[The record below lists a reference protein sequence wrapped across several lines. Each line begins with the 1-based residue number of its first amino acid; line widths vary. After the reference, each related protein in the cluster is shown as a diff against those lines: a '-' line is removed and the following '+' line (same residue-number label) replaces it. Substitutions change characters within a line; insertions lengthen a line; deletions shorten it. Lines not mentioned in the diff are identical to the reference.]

1 MSSFRPGRLVGISV
15 GTVVILSLGIYGP
28 ATLLGPL
35 PRVTATTVIP
45 ASTTAAPTPPVLSA
59 NGASAIAVLAATTSD
74 ASGTISTGTASTST
88 ATTSTATTST
98 AIPEPL
104 AVAGTTQA
112 LPMASIAKVVTA
124 LVVLDEKPIVTGES
138 GPVVTLTAAD
148 FQSYLDYDKAG
159 ARSVTVFADEQWTE
173 LELLQ
178 GLLLGSSNNHADSLA
193 RWAFG
198 SVDAYVVAAN
208 AWLAHNGLADTAV
221 VDATGLHDASAGTAT
236 DLARLA
242 GLAAIDPIISAM
254 LESPASALANRRG
267 VQNTTSYLPEEGI
280 TGISRSYTDA
290 AGVCFLFTAEISDGA
305 SSFTFSGAY
314 IGEPSYDALTADLT
328 ALMASARTGVGPL
341 PVLAAGDAYA
351 TFESAWGDDA
361 SAVVGVS
368 RTRYAWQ
375 AASPEAATVTLK
387 DFTTARTGAN
397 IGQVQLSVAGEKL
410 SAALKLDQAINDP
423 GVGWRLLHPVMMIS
437 ALLDQ

>member
-1 MSSFRPGRLVGISV
+1 MSSFRPGRLLGILV
-15 GTVVILSLGIYGP
+15 GTVVILGLGVYGP

-35 PRVTATTVIP
+35 PAVTAIRVTPAAT
-45 ASTTAAPTPPVLSA
+45 STTPTPPVLSP

-74 ASGTISTGTASTST
+74 SSG
-88 ATTSTATTST
+88 TTSTGAD
-98 AIPEPL
+98 
-104 AVAGTTQA
+104 GTTVSEPIATAGLDQA

-124 LVVLDEKPIVTGES
+124 LVVLDAKPIAAGES
-138 GPVVTLTAAD
+138 GPIVTLTAAD
-148 FQSYLDYDKAG
+148 FQSYLDYNKAG
-159 ARSVTVFADEQWTE
+159 ARSVAVFADEQWTQ

-178 GLLLGSSNNHADSLA
+178 ALLLGSSNNHADSVA

-208 AWLAHNGLADTAV
+208 AWLDDNGMTGSV
-221 VDATGLHDASAGTAT
+221 VIDATGLHDASVGTAT
-236 DLARLA
+236 DLAHLA
-242 GLAAIDPIISAM
+242 GLAATDPVVSAM
-254 LESPASALANRRG
+254 LASPASALANRRG
-267 VQNTTSYLPEEGI
+267 VENTTSYLAEEGI

-290 AGVCFLFTAEISDGA
+290 AGVCFLFTARVSDGA

-314 IGEPSYDALTADLT
+314 IGEPTYDALTADLT
-328 ALMASARTGVGPL
+328 ALMASARAGVGPL

-351 TFESAWGDDA
+351 TFRSAWGDEA

-375 AASPEAATVTLK
+375 AATPEAAKVTLE
-387 DFTTARTGAN
+387 DFATARTGSN
-397 IGQVQLSVAGEKL
+397 VGQVRLTVAGEKL
-410 SAALKLDQAINDP
+410 SAALKLDEGIADP
-423 GVGWRLLHPVMMIS
+423 GPGWRLLHPIVMIT

>member
-1 MSSFRPGRLVGISV
+1 MSSFRPGRFVGILV
-15 GTVVILSLGIYGP
+15 GTVVILAVGVYGP

-35 PRVTATTVIP
+35 PAVTATKSIP
-45 ASTTAAPTPPVLSA
+45 GDSVTAPTPPTLSA
-59 NGASAIAVLAATTSD
+59 NGASAIAVLAATTSS
-74 ASGTISTGTASTST
+74 ASGTTSTGATGADSTGTAVPPP
-88 ATTSTATTST
+88 
-98 AIPEPL
+98 I
-104 AVAGTTQA
+104 AVAGTTEA

-124 LVVLDEKPIVTGES
+124 LVVLDAKPIVAGES
-138 GPVVTLTAAD
+138 GPRVTLTAAD

-159 ARSVTVFADEQWTE
+159 ARSVAVFADEQWTE

-178 GLLLGSSNNHADSLA
+178 ALLLGSSNNHADSVA

-208 AWLAHNGLADTAV
+208 AWLAENGLTGTAV

-236 DLARLA
+236 DLAHLA
-242 GLAAIDPIISAM
+242 GLAATDPVVSAM
-254 LESPASALANRRG
+254 LASPASALANRRG
-267 VQNTTSYLPEEGI
+267 VENTTSYLPEEGI

-290 AGVCFLFTAEISDGA
+290 AGVCFLFTAQVSDGA

-314 IGEPSYDALTADLT
+314 IGEPTYDALTADLT
-328 ALMASARTGVGPL
+328 ALMASARAGVGPL

-351 TFESAWGDDA
+351 TFESAWGDEA

-375 AASPEAATVTLK
+375 AATPAAATVTLK
-387 DFTTARTGAN
+387 DFATARTGAN
-397 IGQVQLSVAGEKL
+397 VGQVRLTVAGEQV
-410 SAALKLDQAINDP
+410 SAALKLSEGITDP
-423 GVGWRLLHPVMMIS
+423 GPGWRLLHPIVMIT
-437 ALLDQ
+437 ALLEQ